1 MERMCRIIFRLFA
14 FTSDTSP
21 FVIRQPTIHNYI
33 KPSYYILHDSIDK
46 YHKYSFDNVFEYNTY
61 FTKISSKIDT
71 KISLDLV

>member
-46 YHKYSFDNVFEYNTY
+46 YHKYSFDNVFEYGI
-61 FTKISSKIDT
+61 ISNDT
-71 KISLDLV
+71 DHHIFHKNF